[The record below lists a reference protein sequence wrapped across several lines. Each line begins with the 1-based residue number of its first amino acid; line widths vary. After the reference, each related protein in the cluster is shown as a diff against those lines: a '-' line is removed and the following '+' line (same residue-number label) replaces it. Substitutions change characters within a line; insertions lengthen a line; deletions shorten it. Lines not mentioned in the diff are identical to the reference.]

1 MKSLLFHSYAVKN
14 ASGQR
19 RQILSIFIACHNLS
33 VNEFDASVTAALG
46 KELAPDAVYI
56 TGYQEDIE
64 KVRSWLIQEDN
75 VTADRLQTVV
85 GVDDGA
91 LCLISF
97 ETATGTH
104 VTRRLDSSEIA
115 DTNIL
120 STDRQLSLLAAFR
133 AAGGEQRAPVG
144 THFAKTSDSHS
155 ERFLRVSNVLEEGA
169 NVRLIAFWLMPH
181 LWKVAVGSVMVDT
194 SGIYSIALTAIQEAS
209 IRGGLEGTPLVWS
222 HRSHEGVADIA
233 SHQASAALC
242 LVSASTSGG
251 LVQRLAAQG
260 VIPDRIVTLFSLV
273 TPGAEGGHVLCD
285 LVGPNGEGLKR
296 IDNHKATECPLCEKH
311 FHLIRIQGDQFSV
324 SPPNVT
330 LLEIKAADLSDQI
343 KAETGAI
350 FGLGAF
356 VAYRR
361 DTDGRI
367 ATWGLRVDPIL
378 NREMSAKNRAVL
390 SAKRDRW
397 DELVRRSSSV
407 STRHVVAGSYPG
419 SQKIADGVAETIRD
433 CLRDNDRP
441 AVVTPEHLRNSSP
454 LANTSTIVIAA
465 CIDKAKELLSVSRT
479 LRDVQE
485 DGSTSYLAVADI
497 MGSKSERDRL
507 RSNLTFGQYGPG
519 TFSLQALFCL
529 PLDCHEEQP
538 SWEAEAQELKRVMD
552 WADDCE
558 LDVPDS
564 VERRIQYLQKAPAEG
579 IVENLF
585 WPAGDGCALAL
596 RSDFTLVP
604 DARRD
609 PPATQADI
617 FAVMGLV
624 LTALRHST
632 DVNRRLAHNA
642 YERVVLSPHNF
653 DRFND
658 GILQASLLRSARP
671 QELAYGACDL
681 SVSEQMLEVL
691 IHALPEGDIPE
702 KSEALMEFLIA
713 LLTRRMSLHTAHVV
727 DFCKRVTEL
736 VLVSDVRGLVATY
749 LLNRERKGG
758 AGI

>member
-1 MKSLLFHSYAVKN
+1 MKSLLFHSYGVKN
-14 ASGQR
+14 SAGQR
-19 RQILSIFIACHNLS
+19 RQVLSIFIACHNLS
-33 VNEFDASVTAALG
+33 VNEFDASVAAALG
-46 KELAPDAVYI
+46 NEPAPDAVYI

-64 KVRSWLIQEDN
+64 KVRSWLDLEDN
-75 VTADRLQTVV
+75 VTADRLQKVV

-104 VTRRLDSSEIA
+104 VVRRLDSSEIA

-133 AAGGEQRAPVG
+133 AAGGEQTAPVG

-181 LWKVAVGSVMVDT
+181 LWKVALGSVMVDT
-194 SGIYSIALTAIQEAS
+194 SGIYSIALTAIHEAS
-209 IRGGLEGTPLVWS
+209 IRGGLDGTPLVWS

-233 SHQASAALC
+233 SHQASAALS

-260 VIPDRIVTLFSLV
+260 VTPNRIVTLFSLA
-273 TPGAEGGHVLCD
+273 TPGTEGGHVLCD
-285 LVGPNGEGLKR
+285 LAGADGEGIKR
-296 IDNHKATECPLCEKH
+296 IENHKATECPLCKKH

-330 LLEIKAADLSDQI
+330 LLEIRAADLSNPI
-343 KAETGAI
+343 KAEASSI

-361 DTDGRI
+361 GADGRI
-367 ATWGLRVDPIL
+367 ASLGLRVDPIL
-378 NREMSAKNRAVL
+378 SRELSEKNRAAL

-397 DELVRRSSSV
+397 AELVRRSSSV

-419 SQKIADGVAETIRD
+419 SQAIAEDVAETIRG

-441 AVVTPEHLRNSSP
+441 AVVTPEQLRNSSP
-454 LANTSTIVIAA
+454 LANTSTIVVAA
-465 CIDKAKELLSVSRT
+465 CIDQAKELLSVSRT

-485 DGSTSYLAVADI
+485 DGSTSYLAVADL
-497 MGSKSERDRL
+497 MGSKSERERL
-507 RSNLTFGQYGPG
+507 RSNLTYGQHGPG
-519 TFSLQALFCL
+519 TFSLHTLFYL
-529 PLDCHEEQP
+529 PLDCYEEQP
-538 SWEAEAQELKRVMD
+538 SWEAEVQELKRVMD
-552 WADDCE
+552 WADAHE
-558 LDVPDS
+558 LDVPDE
-564 VERRIQYLQKAPAEG
+564 VERRIKYLQKAPSEG
-579 IVENLF
+579 IIENLF
-585 WPAGDGCALAL
+585 WPAADGCALAL
-596 RSDFTLVP
+596 RSDFTLVQ

-609 PPATQADI
+609 PAATQADL
-617 FAVMGLV
+617 FTVMALV

-632 DVNRRLAHNA
+632 DINRRLAHNA

-671 QELAYGACDL
+671 QELAYGACL
-681 SVSEQMLEVL
+681 PSVSEQMLDVL
-691 IHALPEGDIPE
+691 IHALPDEDVPE
-702 KSEALMEFLIA
+702 KSEALTEFLIA
-713 LLTRRMSLHTAHVV
+713 LLTRRMSLHAMHLV
-727 DFCKRVTEL
+727 DFCQRVIQL
-736 VLVSDVRGLVATY
+736 VPKSDVRWLVASY
-749 LLNRERKGG
+749 LIHREQK
-758 AGI
+758 